1 MSGAGPGPAAPP
13 APAPLETPGSSAPV
27 APAEFRA
34 PRQHTPTVLQMEA
47 VECGAA
53 ALSMVLAFYGRWISL
68 EELRVTC
75 GVTRDGS
82 SAANV
87 LKAAR
92 SLGLESK
99 GLRVEVDELATTRLP
114 AIVFWDFNHFVVVE
128 GANRSGV
135 WINDPANGPRH
146 VPWNEFD
153 QAFTGVVLTFEP
165 GPDFVRSGSA
175 PSLLRGLASRL
186 RGAHSALT
194 LCLLAGLGLI
204 VPGLALPAFLQVLV
218 NDVLAPTNNHGQGII
233 VALIGGLLLAA
244 VASAALTWI
253 QQVTLVR
260 LATKLSLSMSTR
272 FIEHLLRLPIP
283 FFQQRYAGTLVTR
296 LDVNDEVAGLLSS
309 QFTTALLKLVTVL
322 FYTVLMFFYSPVLG
336 AITLAFALTNLVVL
350 RVSATQRS
358 NASRKIVLEEGK
370 LVSTAIGGIQNIEAI
385 KATGEEGGIF
395 ARWAGYQA
403 KVSNSQQQLGIPTAV
418 VGSVPVLLQMLNVV
432 VILGFGGWEVLSG
445 ALSLGTLVAF
455 QSLSTNFNAPISQL
469 VELGAVTQDMAGK
482 LASVDDVLHHP
493 EDDMVAGAVAD
504 VRAAARTPVTVDEAR
519 VPARAR
525 RKLTGLLEL
534 SDLTFGY
541 DRFAE
546 PLLRGFHLV
555 VRPGHRVAIVGP
567 SGSGKSTIAKLVCG
581 LYKPWTGEVLFDSTP
596 RRQVPADVMAASLAF
611 VDQDVVL
618 FAGTVRDNLTLWDP
632 TTTNASLVAAA
643 RDASIHADVVR
654 RPGGFDR
661 RMQEGGGDWS
671 GGQRQR
677 LEIARALAVN
687 PSFVVLDEATSAL
700 DPVVEEEIDLNI
712 RARGCSCLIIA
723 HRLSTIRDADE
734 IIVMDQG
741 VAVQRG
747 THHEL
752 MAQGGLYSTLVAE

>member
-1 MSGAGPGPAAPP
+1 MTEAGSGTTAAMAATPDGPPEMHTG
-13 APAPLETPGSSAPV
+13 
-27 APAEFRA
+27 EFRA
-34 PRQHTPTVLQMEA
+34 HRRRTPTVLQMEA

-53 ALSMVLAFYGRWISL
+53 ALAMVLGSYDSWVSL
-68 EELRVTC
+68 EELRVLC

-99 GLRVEVDELATTRLP
+99 GVRMEVADLTTTPLP
-114 AIVFWDFNHFVVVE
+114 AIVFWNFNHFVVVE

-135 WINDPANGPRH
+135 WINDPANGHRH
-146 VPWNEFD
+146 VAWNDFD
-153 QAFTGVVLTFEP
+153 QAFTGVALTFAP
-165 GPDFVRSGSA
+165 GPDFEPSGSK
-175 PSLLRGLASRL
+175 PSLVRGLASRL
-186 RGAHSALT
+186 RGARGAMAM
-194 LCLLAGLGLI
+194 CLLAGLGLI

-218 NDVLAPTNNHGQGII
+218 NDVLAPTNRHGNGII
-233 VALIGGLLLAA
+233 VGLIGGLLLAA
-244 VASAALTWI
+244 VVSAALTWI

-260 LATKLSLSMSTR
+260 LSTKLSLSMSSR

-296 LDVNDEVAGLLSS
+296 LNVNDDVASLLSS
-309 QFTTALLKLVTVL
+309 QFTTALLKLVTVA
-322 FYTVLMFFYSPVLG
+322 FYAVLMFVYSPVLA
-336 AITLAFALTNLVVL
+336 AITLAFALVNLIVL
-350 RVSATQRS
+350 RVSADQRE

-370 LVSTAIGGIQNIEAI
+370 LISTAIGGIQNIEAI

-403 KVSNSQQQLGIPTAV
+403 KVSNSTHQLGVPTGI
-418 VGSVPVLLQMLNVV
+418 VGSVPVLLSMLNVV
-432 VILGFGGWEVLSG
+432 VILGFGGLEVLSG
-445 ALSLGTLVAF
+445 ALTLGTLAAF
-455 QSLSTNFNAPISQL
+455 QSLSTNFNAPIAQL

-482 LASVDDVLHHP
+482 LASVDDVLNHP
-493 EDDMVAGAVAD
+493 EDPMLVGVASDAGAEALASAPGD
-504 VRAAARTPVTVDEAR
+504 DAR
-519 VPARAR
+519 VPLQVR
-525 RKLTGLLEL
+525 RKLSGRLEL
-534 SDLTFGY
+534 SDVTFGY
-541 DRFAE
+541 DQFAE
-546 PLLRGFHLV
+546 PLLRDFHLS

-567 SGSGKSTIAKLVCG
+567 SGSGKSTVAKLVCG
-581 LYKPWTGEVLFDSTP
+581 LYQPWSGEVLFDSIP
-596 RRQVPADVMAASLAF
+596 RRQIAPDLMAASLAF

-643 RDASIHADVVR
+643 RDAAIHADVVR

-661 RMQEGGGDWS
+661 LMQEGGGDWS

-677 LEIARALAVN
+677 LEIARALTGN

-700 DPVVEEEIDLNI
+700 DPVVEEEIDRNI

-734 IIVMDQG
+734 IIVMDKG
-741 VAVQRG
+741 VAAQRG
-747 THHEL
+747 THDEL

>member
-1 MSGAGPGPAAPP
+1 MSYRVDEVQVTPEAPSDPP
-13 APAPLETPGSSAPV
+13 AVPTG
-27 APAEFRA
+27 EFRA
-34 PRQHTPTVLQMEA
+34 HRRHTPTVLQMEA

-53 ALSMVLAFYGRWISL
+53 ALSMVLAFHGSWVSL
-68 EELRVTC
+68 EELRVAC

-82 SAANV
+82 SASNL

-99 GLRVEVDELATTRLP
+99 GLRIEVTDLATTVLP
-114 AIVFWDFNHFVVVE
+114 AIAFWNFNHFVVVE

-153 QAFTGVVLTFEP
+153 QAFTGVVLTFAP
-165 GPDFVRSGSA
+165 GPDFVPSGEE
-175 PSLLRGLASRL
+175 PSLVRGLASRL
-186 RGAHSALT
+186 RGARGALAM
-194 LCLLAGLGLI
+194 CLLAGLGLI

-218 NDVLAPTNNHGQGII
+218 NDVLAPTNRHGNGII
-233 VALIGGLLLAA
+233 IALIGGLLLAA
-244 VASAALTWI
+244 AVSAALTWI
-253 QQVTLVR
+253 QQATLVR
-260 LATKLSLSMSTR
+260 LSTKLSLSMSSR

-296 LDVNDEVAGLLSS
+296 LNVNDEVASLLSS
-309 QFTTALLKLVTVL
+309 QFTTALLKLVTVA
-322 FYTVLMFFYSPVLG
+322 FFAVLMFVYSPVLG
-336 AITLAFALTNLVVL
+336 VITLAFALINLVVL
-350 RVSATQRS
+350 RSSATRRA

-403 KVSNSQQQLGIPTAV
+403 KMSNSNQQLGVPTAV
-418 VGSVPVLLQMLNVV
+418 VSSVPVLLSMLNVV
-432 VILGFGGWEVLSG
+432 VILGFGGWEVLTG

-455 QSLSTNFNAPISQL
+455 QSLSTNFNAPIAQL

-482 LASVDDVLHHP
+482 LASVDDVLNHP
-493 EDDMVAGAVAD
+493 EDEMLTG
-504 VRAAARTPVTVDEAR
+504 AAADIGSEAR
-519 VPARAR
+519 TRATEEVPAGVPARVG
-525 RKLTGLLEL
+525 RKLSGLLEL
-534 SDLTFGY
+534 SDVTFGY

-546 PLLRGFHLV
+546 PLLSGFHLTV
-555 VRPGHRVAIVGP
+555 KPGHRVAIVGP

-581 LYKPWTGEVLFDSTP
+581 LYKPWHGQVLFDSTP
-596 RRQVPADVMAASLAF
+596 RRQIPPDVMAASLAF

-661 RMQEGGGDWS
+661 AMQEGGGDWS

-677 LEIARALAVN
+677 LEIARALTGN

-700 DPVVEEEIDLNI
+700 DPVVEEEIDRNI
-712 RARGCSCLIIA
+712 RARGCSCLIVA

-734 IIVMDQG
+734 IIVMDHG
-741 VAVQRG
+741 RTVQRG
-747 THHEL
+747 THDDLIAE
-752 MAQGGLYSTLVAE
+752 GGLYSTLVAE

>member
-1 MSGAGPGPAAPP
+1 MTEAGPATATAPSMTSGDP
-13 APAPLETPGSSAPV
+13 PDGLTG
-27 APAEFRA
+27 EFRA
-34 PRQHTPTVLQMEA
+34 HRRNTPTVLQMEA

-53 ALSMVLAFYGRWISL
+53 ALAMVLGYHDSWVSL
-68 EELRVTC
+68 EELRVLC

-99 GLRVEVDELATTRLP
+99 GLRLEVADLATTTLP
-114 AIVFWDFNHFVVVE
+114 AIAFWNFNHFVVVE
-128 GANRSGV
+128 GANRSGA

-146 VPWNEFD
+146 VPWSDFD
-153 QAFTGVVLTFEP
+153 QAFTGVVMTFVP
-165 GPDFVRSGSA
+165 GPDFEPSGSE
-175 PSLLRGLASRL
+175 PSLVRGLASRL
-186 RGAHSALT
+186 RGARGALAM
-194 LCLLAGLGLI
+194 CLLAGLGLI

-218 NDVLAPTNNHGQGII
+218 NDVLAPTNRHGNGII
-233 VALIGGLLLAA
+233 VGLIGGLLLAA
-244 VASAALTWI
+244 VVSAALTWI

-260 LATKLSLSMSTR
+260 LSTKLSLSMSSR

-296 LDVNDEVAGLLSS
+296 LNVNDDVASLLSS
-309 QFTTALLKLVTVL
+309 QFTTALLKLVTVA
-322 FYTVLMFFYSPVLG
+322 FYAVLMFFYSPLLG
-336 AITLAFALTNLVVL
+336 AITLAFALINLIAL
-350 RVSATQRS
+350 RLSARRRE

-403 KVSNSQQQLGIPTAV
+403 RVTNSNQEMGVPVGII
-418 VGSVPVLLQMLNVV
+418 GSVPVLLSMLNVV

-445 ALSLGTLVAF
+445 ALSLGTLAAF
-455 QSLSTNFNAPISQL
+455 QSLSTNFNAPIAQL

-482 LASVDDVLHHP
+482 LASVDDVLNHP
-493 EDDMVAGAVAD
+493 EDEMLAGVVSGAGA
-504 VRAAARTPVTVDEAR
+504 EAPTDASGDDGR
-519 VPARAR
+519 VPVLVR
-525 RKLTGLLEL
+525 RKLSGLLEL
-534 SDLTFGY
+534 SDVTFGY

-546 PLLRGFHLV
+546 PMLRDFHLTV
-555 VRPGHRVAIVGP
+555 QPGHRVAIVGP

-581 LYKPWTGEVLFDSTP
+581 LYKPWSGEVLFDSIP
-596 RRQVPADVMAASLAF
+596 RSQIAADLMAASVAF

-643 RDASIHADVVR
+643 RDAAIHADVVR

-661 RMQEGGGDWS
+661 SMQEGGGDWS

-677 LEIARALAVN
+677 MEIARALAGN

-700 DPVVEEEIDLNI
+700 DPVVEEEIDRNI
-712 RARGCSCLIIA
+712 RARGCSCLIVA

-734 IIVMDQG
+734 IIVMDKG
-741 VAVQRG
+741 ITIQRG
-747 THHEL
+747 THDQL

>member
-1 MSGAGPGPAAPP
+1 VTEAGSGTTAALPT
-13 APAPLETPGSSAPV
+13 TPNGA
-27 APAEFRA
+27 AEIQTGEFRA
-34 PRQHTPTVLQMEA
+34 HRRHTPTVLQMEA

-53 ALSMVLAFYGRWISL
+53 ALAMVLGYYNSWVSL
-68 EELRVTC
+68 EELRVLC

-99 GLRVEVDELATTRLP
+99 GLRIEVADLATTPLP
-114 AIVFWDFNHFVVVE
+114 TIVFWNFNHFVVVE

-135 WINDPANGPRH
+135 WINDPANGARH
-146 VPWNEFD
+146 VAWNDFD
-153 QAFTGVVLTFEP
+153 QAFTGVALTLTPGPGFEP
-165 GPDFVRSGSA
+165 TGTK
-175 PSLLRGLASRL
+175 PSLVRGLASRL
-186 RGAHSALT
+186 RGARGAIAM
-194 LCLLAGLGLI
+194 CLLAGLGLI

-218 NDVLAPTNNHGQGII
+218 NDVLAPTNRHGNGII
-233 VALIGGLLLAA
+233 VGLIGGLLLAA
-244 VASAALTWI
+244 VVSAALTWI

-260 LATKLSLSMSTR
+260 LSTKLSMSMSSR

-296 LDVNDEVAGLLSS
+296 LNVNDDVASLLSS
-309 QFTTALLKLVTVL
+309 QFTTALLKLVTVA
-322 FYTVLMFFYSPVLG
+322 FYAVLMFFYSPVLA
-336 AITLAFALTNLVVL
+336 AITLGFALINLIAL
-350 RVSATQRS
+350 RVSARQRE

-370 LVSTAIGGIQNIEAI
+370 LISTAIGGIQNIEAI

-403 KVSNSQQQLGIPTAV
+403 KVSNSTQQLGVPTGI
-418 VGSVPVLLQMLNVV
+418 VGSVPVLLSMLNVV
-432 VILGFGGWEVLSG
+432 VILGFGGLEVLSG
-445 ALSLGTLVAF
+445 ALTLGTLAAF
-455 QSLSTNFNAPISQL
+455 QSLSTNFNAPIAQL

-482 LASVDDVLHHP
+482 LASVDDVLNHP
-493 EDDMVAGAVAD
+493 EDPMLAGVDPDPGREALAP
-504 VRAAARTPVTVDEAR
+504 TPEDDAR
-519 VPARAR
+519 VALQAR
-525 RKLTGLLEL
+525 RKLSGLLEL
-534 SDLTFGY
+534 SHVTFGY
-541 DRFAE
+541 DQFAE
-546 PLLRGFHLV
+546 PLLRDFHLI

-567 SGSGKSTIAKLVCG
+567 SGSGKSTVAKLVCG
-581 LYKPWTGEVLFDSTP
+581 LYKPWSGEVLFDSVP
-596 RRQVPADVMAASLAF
+596 RRQIASDLMAASLAF

-643 RDASIHADVVR
+643 RDAAIHADVVR

-661 RMQEGGGDWS
+661 LMHEGGGDWS

-677 LEIARALAVN
+677 LEIARALTGN

-700 DPVVEEEIDLNI
+700 DPVVEEEIDRNI
-712 RARGCSCLIIA
+712 RARGCSCLIVA

-734 IIVMDQG
+734 IIVMDKG
-741 VAVQRG
+741 IVTQRG
-747 THHEL
+747 THDEL
-752 MAQGGLYSTLVAE
+752 ITQGGLYSTLVAE